1 MKLIDKLKDTL
12 ADRAAEAIASSLT
25 VVLAWAAYQIAPAIL
40 PAIEDVVSKRFLLA
54 LLATSSALNV
64 IFFVATW
71 YSSKSDDL
79 RLKYGV
85 YWDKQKNPH
94 CPSCKKPISGYASYQ
109 FHGKGYYCKPCNKVF
124 PLTDAQGNT
133 IEPAQVLSEL

>member
-1 MKLIDKLKDTL
+1 MKVIDKLKDAL
-12 ADRAAEAIASSLT
+12 AERAAEAIAASLT
-25 VVLAWAAYQIAPAIL
+25 VLLVWAAYQIAPAIL
-40 PAIEDVVSKRFLLA
+40 PAIEDVVSKRVLLA
-54 LLATSSALNV
+54 LLVTSAALNV
-64 IFFVATW
+64 IFLVVVW
-71 YSSKSDDL
+71 YSSKGDGL

-109 FHGKGYYCKPCNKVF
+109 FHGKGYYCKPCNKVY
-124 PLTDAQGNT
+124 PLTDAQGNR